1 MKRVLSI
8 GLLGAFGLAGCGG
21 QVHVAGPQGLNL
33 AKDVV
38 QITGEGPPAGPEG
51 TCWAHERQPAVYETV
66 TEQSLVSPEVRDGA
80 GNVIAPA
87 VYRSISKLSQVQENR
102 DIWFKSPCPETVT
115 VDFLAT
121 LQRALKARGYYLM
134 PVTGAMDAATAE
146 ALRRY
151 QADHGLDSP
160 QLSLAAAQDLG
171 LATTALNE
179 L

>member
-8 GLLGAFGLAGCGG
+8 GLLSALGLAGCGG
-21 QVHVAGPQGLNL
+21 QIHVAPPHGLNL
-33 AKDVV
+33 AGEVV
-38 QITGEGPPAGPEG
+38 QIKGDGPPAGPKG

-66 TEQSLVSPEVRDGA
+66 TEQSLVSPEMRDGA
-80 GNVIAPA
+80 GNVTAQA
-87 VYRSISKLSQVQENR
+87 VYRTEARLSQVQQNR
-102 DIWFKSPCPETVT
+102 DIWFKTPCPETVT

-121 LQRALKARGYYLM
+121 LQRALKARGYYMM
-134 PVTGAMDAATAE
+134 PVTGAMDAATSE

-160 QLSLAAAQDLG
+160 QLSLAAAKELG
-171 LATTALNE
+171 LATTALDE